1 MREDL
6 IYILTKKFFVKKKFD
21 LLAGQPPSGS
31 DNLPVIE
38 IKTNKKEKG
47 SKDSYIP
54 DLVVIN
60 YDYIVIVECKPRFNQ
75 GDIDKIDEIDK
86 NELRIKNFYNEI
98 LSRNLLIKYN
108 FLNYFNDYET
118 FKNKLRYCLSFNGN
132 FSELE
137 KINIINFSD
146 DKDSLF
152 VEAKNSNYKII
163 ISE

>member
-6 IYILTKKFFVKKKFD
+6 IYILTKKFFLKKNFT
-21 LLAGQPPSGS
+21 LIAGQPPSGS

-54 DLVVIN
+54 DLVVMN
-60 YDYIVIVECKPRFNQ
+60 YDYVVIIECKPRFNQ
-75 GDIDKIDEIDK
+75 GDIDKIDEIDN

-98 LSRNLLIKYN
+98 RSRNLLIKYN
-108 FLNYFNDYET
+108 FLNYFSDYEI
-118 FKNKLRYCLSFNGN
+118 FKNKLRYCLTFSGN

-137 KINIINFSD
+137 KINIVNFYENKSS
-146 DKDSLF
+146 KF
-152 VEAKNSNYKII
+152 IEAKNSNYKMI

>member
-1 MREDL
+1 MWEDL
-6 IYILTKKFFVKKKFD
+6 IYILTKKFFLKKNFT
-21 LLAGQPPSGS
+21 LIAGQPPSGS

-54 DLVVIN
+54 DLVVMN
-60 YDYIVIVECKPRFNQ
+60 YDYVVIIECKPRFNQ
-75 GDIDKIDEIDK
+75 GDIDKIDEIDN

-98 LSRNLLIKYN
+98 ISRNLLIKYN
-108 FLNYFNDYET
+108 FLNYFSDYKI
-118 FKNKLRYCLSFNGN
+118 FKNKLRYCLTFSGN

-137 KINIINFSD
+137 KINIVNFYENKSS
-146 DKDSLF
+146 KF
-152 VEAKNSNYKII
+152 IEAKNSNYKMI

>member
-6 IYILTKKFFVKKKFD
+6 IYILTKKFFLKKNFT
-21 LLAGQPPSGS
+21 LIAGQPPSGS
-31 DNLPVIE
+31 DNLPVLE

-54 DLVVIN
+54 DLVVMN
-60 YDYIVIVECKPRFNQ
+60 YDYVVIIECKPRFNQ
-75 GDIDKIDEIDK
+75 GDIDKIDEIDN

-98 LSRNLLIKYN
+98 ISRNLLIKYN
-108 FLNYFNDYET
+108 FLNYFSDYEI
-118 FKNKLRYCLSFNGN
+118 FKNKLRYCLTFSGN

-137 KINIINFSD
+137 KINIVNFYENKSS
-146 DKDSLF
+146 KF
-152 VEAKNSNYKII
+152 IEAKNSNYKMI

>member
-6 IYILTKKFFVKKKFD
+6 IYILTKKFFINKKFT
-21 LLAGQPPSGS
+21 LLAGQPPGGS
-31 DNLPVIE
+31 DNLPIIE

-47 SKDSYIP
+47 SKDSFIP
-54 DLVVIN
+54 DLVAIN
-60 YDYIVIVECKPRFNQ
+60 YNYIVIIECKPRFNQ
-75 GDIDKIDEIDK
+75 GDKDKIDEIDN

-108 FLNYFNDYET
+108 FSNYFEDYDT

-132 FSELE
+132 FNQLE
-137 KINIINFSD
+137 KINIVNFCD
-146 DKDSLF
+146 DKSSTYI
-152 VEAKNSNYKII
+152 EAKNSNYKIL

>member
-6 IYILTKKFFVKKKFD
+6 IYILTKKFFLKKKFT
-21 LLAGQPPSGS
+21 LIAGQPPSGS

-54 DLVVIN
+54 DLVVMN
-60 YDYIVIVECKPRFNQ
+60 YDYVVIIECKPRFNQ
-75 GDIDKIDEIDK
+75 GDIDKIDEIDN

-98 LSRNLLIKYN
+98 ISRNLLIKYN
-108 FLNYFNDYET
+108 FLNYFSDYEI
-118 FKNKLRYCLSFNGN
+118 FKNKLRYCLTFSGS

-137 KINIINFSD
+137 KINIVNFYENKSS
-146 DKDSLF
+146 KF
-152 VEAKNSNYKII
+152 IQAKNSNYKMI